1 MDSAFKEHKMSVLS
15 LRIDGTIAVVE
26 SITRAVADAFDDN
39 LEEQISAAEIAS
51 IPAAKRKKVLEIR
64 RQLDLDTYDIDE
76 RLDAVL
82 ERILMDI
89 P

>member
-1 MDSAFKEHKMSVLS
+1 MSVLS
-15 LRIDGTIAVVE
+15 LRIDGTVAVAE
-26 SITRAVADAFDDN
+26 SITRAIADAFGGN
-39 LEEQISAAEIAS
+39 VEEEIISAEIAS
-51 IPAAKRKKVLEIR
+51 ISPAKRKKVLEIR